1 MTKLNQRAFEILR
14 DELDRCASN
23 DAIGK
28 TEKLIVMKRFE
39 KLRQEKGAAITLDDL
54 RDCVSDVYPQFSE
67 KVLKRAVKANRP
79 PGVVTKVT
87 WGLIFLGSCAGVV
100 WLLNLPNP
108 MLRRA
113 VAKTAPILLILSYME
128 MDSNYRG
135 AVDSL
140 GQAEQLLDNPTSAA
154 DIEQGGEKVLQAKK
168 HLDNLPIWSLNH
180 YPQAYCNYFGCAW
193 RFSYDEFETA
203 RKKIARLQAVAFQN
217 KNALTPLEDAQQDLL
232 TAKSEYKKAINI
244 KDKEQ
249 AIEAWQSAINLFEQ
263 IPAKTLAA
271 KNAQAQLKAYK
282 QELEDAQTA
291 TLIAAAQQFDIEA
304 EKIKPKQPQT
314 ASELWQQAINRL
326 NEIPKENPRFLEA
339 QQLLAS
345 VQVKYRTI
353 DNSGSNNY
361 IEAAKQYAIEA
372 AKASQNP
379 PHPTDKWKQIAEQWT
394 SAIQQLKNI
403 DVKEAG
409 YVEAQKLIAQYQTN
423 LGIIQNRQRDE
434 SEAKQALLIANR
446 EIQSLIASAPS
457 DSQQFKAEI
466 QGVINQLRTVKPGT
480 TSYADAQQLLTM
492 AQKRLR

>member
-1 MTKLNQRAFEILR
+1 MTKLNKRAFEILR
-14 DELDRCASN
+14 DEVERCATN

-28 TEKLIVMKRFE
+28 TEKLIVIKRFE
-39 KLRQEKGAAITLDDL
+39 KLRQEKGAAVTLDEL
-54 RDCVSDVYPQFSE
+54 RDAVSDVYPQFSE
-67 KVLKRAVKANRP
+67 KVLRRAVKLNRP
-79 PGVVTKVT
+79 PGVVTKATFV
-87 WGLIFLGSCAGVV
+87 LMFLATCVGVV

-113 VAKTAPILLILSYME
+113 VAKTAPLLLTPSYME

-135 AVDSL
+135 AIDSL

-154 DIEQGGEKVLQAKK
+154 DIEQGGEKVKQAKK
-168 HLDNLPIWSLNH
+168 HLDNLPRWSLDY
-180 YPQAYCNYFGCAW
+180 YPEVYCNYFGCAW

-203 RKKIARLQAVAFQN
+203 RKKVARLQAVAFQN
-217 KNALTPLEDAQQDLL
+217 KNALTPLEEAEQELL
-232 TAKSEYKKAINI
+232 TAKSDYKRATNI
-244 KDKEQ
+244 KDKEK

-271 KNAQAQLKAYK
+271 ENAQAKLKAYK
-282 QELEDAQTA
+282 RELEDAQTA

-314 ASELWQQAINRL
+314 ASQLWQKAINRL
-326 NEIPKENPRFLEA
+326 NEIPKENPRYLEA

-345 VQVKYRTI
+345 VEVKYRTV

-379 PHPTDKWKQIAEQWT
+379 PHPADKWEQIAQQWR
-394 SAIQQLKNI
+394 SAIEQLKNI

-423 LGIIQNRQRDE
+423 LGIIQNRQRYE
-434 SEAKQALLIANR
+434 SEAKEALQLANQK
-446 EIQSLIASAPS
+446 IQNLIASAPS
-457 DSQQFKAEI
+457 DTQQFKAEI
-466 QGVINQLRTVKPGT
+466 QGVINVLRTVKPGT
-480 TSYADAQQLLTM
+480 TSYAEAQQLLTM
-492 AQKRLR
+492 AQNKLR

>member
-1 MTKLNQRAFEILR
+1 MTKLNKRAFEILR
-14 DELDRCASN
+14 DEVELCATN
-23 DAIGK
+23 DAIGR
-28 TEKLIVMKRFE
+28 TEKLIVMKRLE
-39 KLRQEKGAAITLDDL
+39 KLRQEKGALTLDEL
-54 RDCVSDVYPQFSE
+54 RDTVADVYPQFSE
-67 KVLKRAVKANRP
+67 KILKQALKANRP
-79 PGVVTKVT
+79 PGIVTKLT
-87 WGLIFLGSCAGVV
+87 FFLMFIGSCAGVV
-100 WLLNLPNP
+100 WLANLPNP
-108 MLRRA
+108 MIRKSI
-113 VAKTAPILLILSYME
+113 AKTAPILLIPSYME

-168 HLDNLPIWSLNH
+168 HLDNLPTWSLDY
-180 YPQAYCNYFGCAW
+180 YPEVYCNYFGCAW
-193 RFSYDEFETA
+193 KFSFDEFETA
-203 RKKIARLQAVAFQN
+203 RKKVARLQAVAFQN
-217 KNALTPLEDAQQDLL
+217 KNALTPLEDAEQLLL
-232 TAKSEYKKAINI
+232 TAKSEYKRATNI
-244 KDKEQ
+244 KDKEK
-249 AIEAWQSAINLFEQ
+249 AIEAWQSAINLFDQ

-271 KNAQAQLKAYK
+271 ENAQAKLKAYK

-372 AKASQNP
+372 AKTSQNP
-379 PHPTDKWKQIAEQWT
+379 PHPAEKWEQIAEQWNN
-394 SAIQQLKNI
+394 AIEQLKNI

-423 LGIIQNRQRDE
+423 LGIIQNRQRYE
-434 SEAKQALLIANR
+434 SEAKQILEVANQD
-446 EIQSLIASAPS
+446 IKSLIASAPS
-457 DSQQFKAEI
+457 DTQQLKAEI
-466 QGVINQLRTVKPGT
+466 LDIINQLRTIKPGT
-480 TSYADAQQLLTM
+480 TSYAEAQQLIAM
-492 AQKRLR
+492 AQKKL